1 MNRVHVTCTC
11 SYPQTRNHPNI
22 LQPVRVG
29 TAETMGHPHHG
40 WVDIQH
46 WDMDP
51 WGNSG
56 SVRKADP
63 QRLKAGGV
71 HLQLCEGTAAEVKDR
86 VAVPRDE
93 GWAGTGQQAGPCAV
107 RTVPYFELVDKQT
120 HRCNKV
126 VWN

>member
-1 MNRVHVTCTC
+1 
-11 SYPQTRNHPNI
+11 
-22 LQPVRVG
+22 
-29 TAETMGHPHHG
+29 MGHPHHG

-71 HLQLCEGTAAEVKDR
+71 HLQVCEGTAAEVKDR

-93 GWAGTGQQAGPCAV
+93 GRAAVPRDEGRAGTGQQGGLVLP
-107 RTVPYFELVDKQT
+107 ELF
-120 HRCNKV
+120 HASS
-126 VWN
+126 W